1 MRLEQYLTETT
12 ITYEQYCGFID
23 SITVTNE
30 GIISDLKDKA
40 YDLLSKSFS
49 VVKDELL
56 YISQEIGVGINDI
69 LDALKSKDA
78 YSIISSIGFNLKV
91 LFRSLVAATSV
102 LNKGI
107 LELFRELHKS
117 KIVQKIHSGVMTV
130 DEVLDKYPLLKRCT
144 GPVIAGLLFY
154 LWLNMSF
161 TGKFDADFDISDVIN
176 ALRGQFTISDI
187 ISTPEGLMRL
197 FLLLTGPT
205 ISFTWLSSSM
215 MNVMMAVLFTATA
228 KTNHPVTVK
237 VRSKI
242 SKHMERL

>member
-1 MRLEQYLTETT
+1 MRLEQYLIETNV
-12 ITYEQYCGFID
+12 TYEQYCSFLD
-23 SITVTNE
+23 SVQLTNE

-56 YISQEIGVGINDI
+56 YISQEIGVGVQDI

-78 YSIISSIGFNLKV
+78 YTIISSVGFNLKI
-91 LFRSLVAATSV
+91 LFTSLVAATGV

-107 LELFRELHKS
+107 LQLFKELHNS
-117 KIVQKIHSGVMTV
+117 KIVQKIHSGAMTV
-130 DEVLDKYPLLKRCT
+130 DEVLDRYPLLKKCT

-161 TGKFDADFDISDVIN
+161 TGKFSADFDISDIIG
-176 ALRGQFTISDI
+176 ALRGQFTIADI
-187 ISTPEGLMRL
+187 ISTPEGMMRL
-197 FLLLTGPT
+197 FLMLTGSS
-205 ISFTWLSSSM
+205 ISFTWLSSSV

-228 KTNHPVTVK
+228 KTNHPVAVK
-237 VRSKI
+237 VRTKI
-242 SKHMERL
+242 SKNMVRL